1 MTERLY
7 PTAASEWSKLW
18 QLGVGFGAWGTAS
31 IAFLL
36 AVAFLRLP
44 EWAFIGAIPM
54 LIAATYCASAS
65 ISLRQRIVDDT
76 DFEHEEPTT

>member
-1 MTERLY
+1 M
-7 PTAASEWSKLW
+7 
-18 QLGVGFGAWGTAS
+18 
-31 IAFLL
+31 AFLL